1 MSFFPAA
8 QGTGRR
14 AGPLPLR
21 LPQALRNADLT
32 RRDRVARAVL
42 LIAAGIPTL
51 MLVLIA
57 AEMVYQSIPAF
68 RYAGLGF
75 FTGKVFSFGNLYITK
90 LTVQNGVSAPHGA
103 TYGAFTFI
111 FGTLVS
117 SLIALV
123 VALPLAVGAVLALT
137 ERVPAR
143 FQSSLSIFFELLAG
157 IPSVVYGFWGIL
169 VLGPL
174 LAQHV
179 YPVLGHLGV
188 VLPFF
193 RGSVGFGEGLMT
205 ASLILALMIVPIIA
219 TTTRELVRT
228 VPILAKEGALAL
240 GMTRYETARVV
251 TLPYVRRGIW
261 AAAVLGWARALGE
274 TMAVLLVSGNL
285 LNGLPANIFGT
296 FSTMAATI
304 VAMLDSAL
312 TDATGMAV
320 HALAA
325 LGVVLLVITVATNL
339 LGRLIIRRAAGGAV
353 LPVGRG
359 L

>member
-14 AGPLPLR
+14 AGPLPIRRPVRLR
-21 LPQALRNADLT
+21 DADLT
-32 RRDRVARAVL
+32 RRDRLARWGLLLAAAIPTALLL
-42 LIAAGIPTL
+42 LIAAL
-51 MLVLIA
+51 MVA
-57 AEMVYQSIPAF
+57 QSVPAF
-68 RYAGLGF
+68 RYAGWGF
-75 FTGKVFSFGNLYITK
+75 FTGRVFSFGNLYVTK
-90 LTVQNGVSAPHGA
+90 LQVQNGVPAPHGA

-117 SLIALV
+117 SVIALL

-137 ERVPAR
+137 ERVPTR
-143 FQSSLSIFFELLAG
+143 LQSTVSIFFELLAG

-174 LAQHV
+174 LAAHL
-179 YPVLGHLGV
+179 YPVLGRLGALV
-188 VLPFF
+188 PFF
-193 RGSVGFGEGLMT
+193 RGSVGYGEGLLT
-205 ASLILALMIVPIIA
+205 ASLILTLMIVPIIA
-219 TTTRELVRT
+219 TTTRELVRG

-261 AAAVLGWARALGE
+261 AAALLGWARALGE

-285 LNGLPANIFGT
+285 LNGLPANIFSP

-339 LGRLIIRRAAGGAV
+339 LGRLIIRRVAGGAV

-359 L
+359 I